1 MSKPLKKWS
10 QKLLLILLTAS
21 LIFASSIVNAN
32 ASVSSDFKVFVM
44 GPLEKVTDFN
54 AFKNQLIALKTMV
67 FTGSQLI
74 YGGVMLK
81 MLEKINLTGAIIK
94 HTLIRYVLQV

>member
-32 ASVSSDFKVFVM
+32 ASVSSDFNEGLKEVSH
-44 GPLEKVTDFN
+44 PL
-54 AFKNQLIALKTMV
+54 
-67 FTGSQLI
+67 
-74 YGGVMLK
+74 
-81 MLEKINLTGAIIK
+81 
-94 HTLIRYVLQV
+94 